1 MSFSSV
7 LSEVK
12 LAIGEKYFSVLLHY
26 TRKQDKMR
34 EKKGTG
40 FNVKEKRNGS
50 TGIYIY
56 MYVTLLTEI
65 QIGSC

>member
-1 MSFSSV
+1 
-7 LSEVK
+7 
-12 LAIGEKYFSVLLHY
+12 
-26 TRKQDKMR
+26 MR

-65 QIGSC
+65 